1 MSISFPFFFFV
12 VQTDRDGWATRRSAD
27 WDQASADLQGEINL
41 SETSGSY
48 ADTHTSMLAYLYIN
62 GL

>member
-1 MSISFPFFFFV
+1 MWVFHKCPFVFFV

-41 SETSGSY
+41 SETSGVLTICVTRSDY
-48 ADTHTSMLAYLYIN
+48 ATSH
-62 GL
+62 